1 MKDELVIE
9 EAIVAIAKKAGTK
22 IDRMDI
28 GITLSVAMSKEQ
40 REDLVAMMGFLVGQK
55 MEPAKILFN
64 LLHDLD
70 GLKAI
75 YLNDPHGIG
84 FLPRSAGYRNKIAS

>member
-9 EAIVAIAKKAGTK
+9 EAIAAIAKRAGTE

-28 GITLSVAMSKEQ
+28 GITLSTAMTKEQ

-55 MEPAKILFN
+55 MEPATILYN
-64 LLHDLD
+64 LLHDLN
-70 GLKAI
+70 GLKAV
-75 YLNDPHGIG
+75 YLKDPAGKC
-84 FLPRSAGYRNKIAS
+84 FSPRSSGYRLKKVS